1 MCTVVPN
8 TITEKHNGKGEG
20 SVVFKKLLYLCIG
33 VAREGLNLNRGVA
46 SACVHAGFLSLK
58 LAWKSWSLCWVYLWH
73 FSRSGT
79 ELLHVHVA

>member
-46 SACVHAGFLSLK
+46 SACVHAGFFVPEAGLEKVGAYPECICGTSAQVGLSYYM
-58 LAWKSWSLCWVYLWH
+58 CM
-73 FSRSGT
+73 
-79 ELLHVHVA
+79 